1 MRISDWSS
9 DVCSSDLTNAGG
21 AFLNALMARVQLRC
35 CGAQYARISSPNG
48 FDFAVKDMFQREW
61 RSQRSSGELRRI
73 AITDDSPQE
82 QYLYP
87 EFVIARQM
95 LQKHDFE
102 VEIVDGTGFRRDR
115 GQLLANDRPV
125 DLIYNRM
132 RSAEHTSTRL
142 NSSH

>member
-1 MRISDWSS
+1 
-9 DVCSSDLTNAGG
+9 
-21 AFLNALMARVQLRC
+21 
-35 CGAQYARISSPNG
+35 
-48 FDFAVKDMFQREW
+48 MFQREW

-132 RSAEHTSTRL
+132 TDFALEEHSHEPIRRAYEAARSEERSVGKECVNKCQSRW
-142 NSSH
+142 SPSHKKKQQYTIRQ

>member
-1 MRISDWSS
+1 
-9 DVCSSDLTNAGG
+9 
-21 AFLNALMARVQLRC
+21 
-35 CGAQYARISSPNG
+35 
-48 FDFAVKDMFQREW
+48 MFQREW

-132 RSAEHTSTRL
+132 TDFALEEHRSEERRVGKECVSTCR
-142 NSSH
+142 SRWSPYH

>member
-1 MRISDWSS
+1 
-9 DVCSSDLTNAGG
+9 
-21 AFLNALMARVQLRC
+21 
-35 CGAQYARISSPNG
+35 
-48 FDFAVKDMFQREW
+48 MFQREW

-132 RSAEHTSTRL
+132 TDFAFEERSEERRVGKECVSTCRYRWWPDHKK
-142 NSSH
+142 NKKK

>member
-1 MRISDWSS
+1 MGYDFHLGPQGPRLIEIN
-9 DVCSSDLTNAGG
+9 TNAGG
-21 AFLNALMARVQLRC
+21 AFLNALMARVQRRC
-35 CGAQYARISSPNG
+35 CGAQNARISSPNG

-95 LQKHDFE
+95 LQKHDF
-102 VEIVDGTGFRRDR
+102 
-115 GQLLANDRPV
+115 
-125 DLIYNRM
+125 
-132 RSAEHTSTRL
+132 RSEEHTSALQSLMRI
-142 NSSH
+142 SSAVSCLKQKNRKNHTQHI